1 MAALVTT
8 VALAITPTLDF
19 VGDLERAP
27 TPPTPIHHHQRP
39 RRDPPPQR
47 SADLPKTARFA
58 LALASYYY
66 DPPGSGNACGF
77 VAQLGVASR
86 TVPCGTRVRICATSC
101 ATAIVDDRGPYI
113 YDRLWDLSVGL
124 AQTIGFDFG
133 AGVAL
138 VKWAIV

>member
-27 TPPTPIHHHQRP
+27 TPSTPAPHHQRPRPRP
-39 RRDPPPQR
+39 RRDPPPPMQ
-47 SADLPKTARFA
+47 T
-58 LALASYYY
+58 ALASYYY

-138 VKWAIV
+138 VKWVIV